1 MLDLKCNNDEVT
13 IQPQEPYLEI
23 PSDDLRDAEKFS
35 LPTSF
40 CPLQNMKSNPPLFHP
55 PQFQKLKLH
64 VGSFEDISK
73 TSCFLKSLIIRQ
85 CLIDKTKKKKKI
97 IQNYLG
103 IWKIVLF
110 SLSNSVNQKP
120 K

>member
-85 CLIDKTKKKKKI
+85 CLIDKTKKI

>member
-23 PSDDLRDAEKFS
+23 SLDDLRDAEKFS

-40 CPLQNMKSNPPLFHP
+40 CPLQNMKFNPPLFHP
-55 PQFQKLKLH
+55 PQFQKLKLR

-73 TSCFLKSLIIRQ
+73 IPCFLKFLIKRQ
-85 CLIDKTKKKKKI
+85 CFMDKTKKKKKDYSELFRYLENSI
-97 IQNYLG
+97 IL
-103 IWKIVLF
+103 
-110 SLSNSVNQKP
+110 P
-120 K
+120 